1 MRNRPKASDSP
12 RRLLMARP
20 IPDETFVLIA
30 GGGPVGLSAAI
41 ELARRGVA
49 CVLVNDNAETATHP
63 KCNNT
68 NARSMEHFRR
78 LGIAGQLRSEGLPP
92 DVERASAYVTRFCG
106 YEFGRLPRPWAEWP
120 TPELPAT
127 ISQIVLE
134 RTLRRCAEADAN
146 AQIHFGQTLES
157 FTTDAGGVVA
167 EIVTAGGDRH
177 TIKARYLLGADG
189 AASAVRKA
197 LGFRMLGEDGT
208 APRAFMGG
216 TMLSWFIRAPGLIAA
231 SSRKPSQMTWIINP
245 DMRAMMYAQDGRET
259 WVAHYQVPPG
269 TDWRELDARRIVRA
283 MLGADV
289 DFEMLSG
296 GPWTGGLALVA
307 EHYQQGPVF
316 LAGDAAHL
324 FTPLGGLGM
333 NTGIGDVMNLCWKLA
348 AVHDGWGGPKL
359 VDTYETERRPIGQRN
374 VQLGIRCTEVMD
386 KWEILA
392 DFEADTPAAAAA
404 RAELGARAVV
414 EDLPQYRTVGIQL
427 GERYEESPI
436 IWPDGTPAPPDS
448 WDSYTPLERAGARAP
463 HVWLGEGRALYDD
476 FGKGFTLLDFGA
488 AEQASRFALAAYNG
502 NMPLTVLAQAPPE
515 NSPYRSKLV
524 LIRPDQHIAW
534 HGDSAADAKAIIDR
548 VRGA

>member
-1 MRNRPKASDSP
+1 
-12 RRLLMARP
+12 MARP

-30 GGGPVGLSAAI
+30 GGGPIGLSAAI
-41 ELARRGVA
+41 ELAWRGVP
-49 CVLVNDNAETATHP
+49 CVLVNDNIETATHP
-63 KCNNT
+63 RCNNT

-78 LGIAGQLRSEGLPP
+78 LGIAGQLRSEGLPA

-106 YEFGRLPRPWAEWP
+106 HEFGRLPRPWAEWP

-134 RTLRRCAEADAN
+134 RTLRRCAEAGAN
-146 AQIHFGQTLES
+146 AQIHFGCRLES
-157 FTTDAGGVVA
+157 FTAGPDGISAEVVAGGS
-167 EIVTAGGDRH
+167 EHH
-177 TIKARYLLGADG
+177 TIAARYLLGADG
-189 AASAVRKA
+189 AASSVRKA
-197 LGFRMLGEDGT
+197 LRIRMLGEDGT

-216 TMLSWFIRAPGLIAA
+216 TMLSFYIRAPGLIAA
-231 SSRKPSQMTWIINP
+231 SGRKPSQMTWIINP

-269 TDWRELDARRIVRA
+269 ADWRELDARRIVRA

-289 DFEMLSG
+289 DFEILSG

-307 EHYQQGPVF
+307 EHYQAGPVF

-348 AVHDGWGGPKL
+348 AIHEGWGGPRL
-359 VDTYETERRPIGQRN
+359 LDTYETERRPIGQRN

-386 KWEILA
+386 RWEIPA

-404 RAELGARAVV
+404 RAALGKRAVV

-427 GERYEESPI
+427 GERYENSPI
-436 IWPDGTPAPPDS
+436 VWGDGTPGPPDV
-448 WDSYTPLERAGARAP
+448 WDSYTPLERPGARAP
-463 HVWLGEGRALYDD
+463 HVWLGEDHALYDD

-488 AEQASRFALAAYNG
+488 PEEASRFALAAYDND
-502 NMPLTVLAQAPPE
+502 MPLTVLALEPQE
-515 NSPYRSKLV
+515 GSPYHSKLV
-524 LIRPDQHIAW
+524 LVRPDQHIAW
-534 HGDSAADAKAIIDR
+534 HGDTGTDVKAVIDG